1 MAELTAKTIA
11 ELRDGFRSGE
21 FTAREIA
28 EGYNAAVAA
37 AKSLNAYTVETP
49 DDALAAAEAADD
61 ARGSGDL
68 PSLAGIPLGIK
79 DLFATRGV
87 DTTAGSNIL
96 KGFRPPYEST
106 VTANLRK
113 AGAGMLGKLN
123 MDEFAMGSSNE
134 TSAYGP
140 VISPWRRKGSN
151 VGLTPGGSSGGSAAA
166 VSALLAP
173 GATGTDTGG
182 SIRQPAAFVGICG
195 IKPTYGRCSR
205 WGIVSFAS
213 SLDQAGPMARTVRDC
228 ALQLE
233 VMAGGPS
240 RDARVPAVP
249 VERWSEGLSGDLRG
263 MRVGVAERYFFEH
276 TAADIAA
283 RVRRAVDGLAHAGAE
298 IVEIDLEW
306 PTPMGEGDPFIPEG
320 AATLQEFWP
329 ARRDEIG
336 PDVARDL
343 ALSDGMAAVP
353 FAAVNQYRLEYA
365 GRMLEKVRAAGI
377 DVIAS
382 PAQAQTP
389 PPTDALT
396 IPYAGHPEMDVTYA
410 MCGLTLVFNML
421 GWPAVSVPC
430 GRDDA
435 GLPVGIQLAA
445 LPWREDHCFAA
456 AAAVEAAAL

>member
-1 MAELTAKTIA
+1 VALATAM
-11 ELRDGFRSGE
+11 
-21 FTAREIA
+21 
-28 EGYNAAVAA
+28 VAA
-37 AKSLNAYTVETP
+37 AP
-49 DDALAAAEAADD
+49 
-61 ARGSGDL
+61 
-68 PSLAGIPLGIK
+68 
-79 DLFATRGV
+79 
-87 DTTAGSNIL
+87 
-96 KGFRPPYEST
+96 
-106 VTANLRK
+106 
-113 AGAGMLGKLN
+113 
-123 MDEFAMGSSNE
+123 
-134 TSAYGP
+134 
-140 VISPWRRKGSN
+140 
-151 VGLTPGGSSGGSAAA
+151 
-166 VSALLAP
+166 
-173 GATGTDTGG
+173 GTDTGG
-182 SIRQPAAFVGICG
+182 SIRCPASCCG
-195 IKPTYGRCSR
+195 IVGLKPTYGR
-205 WGIVSFAS
+205 VSLAGVRPLCTT
-213 SLDQAGPMARTVRDC
+213 LDHCGPMARTVRDC

-233 VMAGGPS
+233 AMAGPPS

-283 RVRRAVDGLAHAGAE
+283 RVRRGVDALAHAGAE

-329 ARRDEIG
+329 ARRNEIG

-353 FAAVNQYRLEYA
+353 FAATGQYRLEYA

-389 PPTDALT
+389 PLTDAHT

-410 MCGLTLVFNML
+410 MCGLTVVFNML

-435 GLPVGIQLAA
+435 GLPAGVQLAA

>member
-1 MAELTAKTIA
+1 
-11 ELRDGFRSGE
+11 
-21 FTAREIA
+21 
-28 EGYNAAVAA
+28 
-37 AKSLNAYTVETP
+37 
-49 DDALAAAEAADD
+49 
-61 ARGSGDL
+61 
-68 PSLAGIPLGIK
+68 
-79 DLFATRGV
+79 
-87 DTTAGSNIL
+87 
-96 KGFRPPYEST
+96 
-106 VTANLRK
+106 
-113 AGAGMLGKLN
+113 
-123 MDEFAMGSSNE
+123 
-134 TSAYGP
+134 
-140 VISPWRRKGSN
+140 
-151 VGLTPGGSSGGSAAA
+151 
-166 VSALLAP
+166 
-173 GATGTDTGG
+173 
-182 SIRQPAAFVGICG
+182 
-195 IKPTYGRCSR
+195 
-205 WGIVSFAS
+205 
-213 SLDQAGPMARTVRDC
+213 
-228 ALQLE
+228 
-233 VMAGGPS
+233 
-240 RDARVPAVP
+240 
-249 VERWSEGLSGDLRG
+249 
-263 MRVGVAERYFFEH
+263 VAERYFFEH

-283 RVRRAVDGLAHAGAE
+283 RVRRAVDALARAGAE

-365 GRMLEKVRAAGI
+365 GRMLEKARAAGI